1 MKNMYFLFHTLIGS
15 LFCRCDITD
24 IVLEMQRIVRPF
36 GAIIIRDHVDVIVK
50 VKKVIDQIRWN
61 GKILHSENGPFHSE
75 KVLLVD
81 NSE

>member
-1 MKNMYFLFHTLIGS
+1 
-15 LFCRCDITD
+15 
-24 IVLEMQRIVRPF
+24 MQRIVRPY
-36 GAIIIRDHVDVIVK
+36 GAVIIRDHVDVIVK

-75 KVLLVD
+75 KVLIVD